1 MNEHKDT
8 ATPAAPQVWAS
19 FDCDGPEYLTR
30 GKRYLV
36 TSEAGDIFWIV
47 DDEGDEIASH
57 WVHSYHID
65 GHNWTRH
72 TSPDAEQAGNVS
84 VEGLPPHMKAAM
96 DEAKEIQRRAACFD
110 DMLEALR
117 ATLDELLC
125 VRDYVDDASRGQ
137 LRYRGQSDLSE
148 MAGSDLA
155 RIDQAI
161 ATARAAIAKATES
174 KG

>member
-84 VEGLPPHMKAAM
+84 VEDLPPHMKAAM

-110 DMLEALR
+110 DMLEALHMVTWLDQGFVTDGKR
-117 ATLDELLC
+117 AMPSPEAVLDA
-125 VRDYVDDASRGQ
+125 VH
-137 LRYRGQSDLSE
+137 
-148 MAGSDLA
+148 
-155 RIDQAI
+155 
-161 ATARAAIAKATES
+161 AAIAKATEG